1 MINFRYIGYGTSFI
15 AEYSGK
21 NNQKKDYLYIFNDNR
36 MKSIFSKK
44 MRWNFFNAQ
53 PTLLTFNELKE
64 QIFYTD
70 KVILKEAK
78 RILAFYTSIPKDI
91 KEELG
96 IKSYYDVIDFA
107 NDFFDYYR
115 EIKINKVDK
124 IENIQNWQEKYFLH
138 FEKIKE
144 SFDYDVIDFANDFFD
159 YYREIKINKVD
170 KIENIQNWQEKY
182 FLHFEKIKESF
193 DKLLEKYNYI
203 PSDWIEDLQYY
214 KKDFFGRFNKIIFVD
229 IVEFEKVY
237 RDIIVDLGEEKEVEI
252 ALQMEKGSFDEENL
266 KFSETILP
274 ETSPSNIFIYQ
285 SKDELEE
292 SMSLIYLLKE
302 KAKKGEF
309 YSPAPENSEF
319 FNLFPFYFGKSQA
332 VTMND
337 TKLYAFLNVQLN
349 LLLNM
354 EERLGETYNLLEFEK
369 AFENRAFKEYYSLT
383 EEDIRLIKKISSNF
397 YQYISLDILHSNE
410 VQYLI
415 SEDIGFTKK
424 LEKIFKD
431 FSSILKLKSVDELYN
446 YFKNEISLDKFIQY
460 LISEDI
466 GFTKK
471 LEKIFK
477 DFSSILKLKSV
488 DELYNYFK
496 NEISLDKFIQK
507 EYGDVFEKFFE
518 IFGIMKENENM
529 SIHKSFKSYFDG
541 NLGIA
546 LLKLTI
552 QYMKDI
558 AIASNEKVDSERVII
573 KNIESA
579 LYANETKHLF
589 RDQGRFSKTNFF
601 IDITSDLMP
610 GNIKDNLI
618 FTEKQRKELNLTTK
632 EEKREIKKYRFFQM
646 IFTNRNSVIF
656 TKKNEDKGIDIS
668 PFIDELCIKYDLKIN
683 SAPIE
688 LNKSIEILKKSI
700 PSSVI
705 GNLEFKKG
713 EFSKEESDFKDNRL
727 NIGAYDYDNLVS
739 IEILKKSIPSS
750 VIGNL
755 EFKKGE
761 FSKEESDFKDNRL
774 NIGAYDYDNLV
785 KCPLKFYFQKLAQLI
800 PEKDSEVDYL
810 NKQFLGTMVHK
821 ILENIVRDIWKDVLS
836 KGIYEIDR
844 EVIVEAIN
852 REIKNNRSKILVQMD
867 IYLQE
872 ILIPLLSE
880 NIEIFFKKLASKYRN
895 INIRRFQGEKD
906 AGKNTPFIQDKIDV
920 YLRGKADLV
929 IESDMGNEIIDYK
942 TGGAQEAQ
950 LDYYSII
957 LFGDE
962 TKAEKTI
969 FNVIKGDMKAPNK
982 VELTKEGLKENILE
996 FLDNPFYI
1004 RNEKKNVC
1012 ENNGHS
1018 CEYIDI
1024 CGKKR
1029 DL

>member
-144 SFDYDVIDFANDFFD
+144 SFD
-159 YYREIKINKVD
+159 
-170 KIENIQNWQEKY
+170 
-182 FLHFEKIKESF
+182 
-193 DKLLEKYNYI
+193 KLLEKYNYI

-266 KFSETILP
+266 KFKETILP

-285 SKDELEE
+285 SKNELEE

-369 AFENRAFKEYYSLT
+369 AFENRAFKEYYSLI

-415 SEDIGFTKK
+415 G
-424 LEKIFKD
+424 
-431 FSSILKLKSVDELYN
+431 
-446 YFKNEISLDKFIQY
+446 
-460 LISEDI
+460 EDI

-529 SIHKSFKSYFDG
+529 SIHKNFKSYFDG

-558 AIASNEKVDSERVII
+558 AVTSNEKVDSERVII

-683 SAPIE
+683 STPIE
-688 LNKSIEILKKSI
+688 LNK
-700 PSSVI
+700 
-705 GNLEFKKG
+705 
-713 EFSKEESDFKDNRL
+713 
-727 NIGAYDYDNLVS
+727 S

-821 ILENIVRDIWKDVLS
+821 ILENIVRNIWKEVLS

-844 EVIVEAIN
+844 EIIVEAIN

-880 NIEIFFKKLASKYRN
+880 NIEIFFKKLALKYRN

-969 FNVIKGDMKAPNK
+969 FNVIKSDMKAPDK

-1004 RNEKKNVC
+1004 RNEKKNIC

>member
-144 SFDYDVIDFANDFFD
+144 SFD
-159 YYREIKINKVD
+159 
-170 KIENIQNWQEKY
+170 
-182 FLHFEKIKESF
+182 
-193 DKLLEKYNYI
+193 KLLEKYNYI

-266 KFSETILP
+266 KFKETILP

-415 SEDIGFTKK
+415 G
-424 LEKIFKD
+424 
-431 FSSILKLKSVDELYN
+431 
-446 YFKNEISLDKFIQY
+446 
-460 LISEDI
+460 EDI

-558 AIASNEKVDSERVII
+558 AVTSNEKVDSERVII

-727 NIGAYDYDNLVS
+727 NIGAYDYDNLV
-739 IEILKKSIPSS
+739 
-750 VIGNL
+750 
-755 EFKKGE
+755 
-761 FSKEESDFKDNRL
+761 
-774 NIGAYDYDNLV
+774 

-821 ILENIVRDIWKDVLS
+821 ILENIVRDIWKEVLS

-844 EVIVEAIN
+844 EIIVEAIN

-929 IESDMGNEIIDYK
+929 IESDMRNEIIDYK

-969 FNVIKGDMKAPNK
+969 FNVIKGDMKAPDK

>member
-144 SFDYDVIDFANDFFD
+144 SFD
-159 YYREIKINKVD
+159 R
-170 KIENIQNWQEKY
+170 
-182 FLHFEKIKESF
+182 
-193 DKLLEKYNYI
+193 LLEKYNYI

-237 RDIIVDLGEEKEVEI
+237 RDIIVDLGEKKEVEI

-410 VQYLI
+410 V
-415 SEDIGFTKK
+415 
-424 LEKIFKD
+424 
-431 FSSILKLKSVDELYN
+431 
-446 YFKNEISLDKFIQY
+446 QY

-727 NIGAYDYDNLVS
+727 NIGAYDYDNLV
-739 IEILKKSIPSS
+739 
-750 VIGNL
+750 
-755 EFKKGE
+755 
-761 FSKEESDFKDNRL
+761 
-774 NIGAYDYDNLV
+774 

-844 EVIVEAIN
+844 EIIVEAIN

-880 NIEIFFKKLASKYRN
+880 NIEIFFKKLALKYRN

-969 FNVIKGDMKAPNK
+969 FNVIKGDMKAPDK

-1004 RNEKKNVC
+1004 RNEKKNIC

-1018 CEYIDI
+1018 CEYINI

>member
-44 MRWNFFNAQ
+44 MRWNFFNEQ

-64 QIFYTD
+64 QIFYTN
-70 KVILKEAK
+70 KIVLKEAK

-96 IKSYYDVIDFA
+96 IKSY
-107 NDFFDYYR
+107 
-115 EIKINKVDK
+115 
-124 IENIQNWQEKYFLH
+124 
-138 FEKIKE
+138 
-144 SFDYDVIDFANDFFD
+144 YDVIDFANDFFD

-252 ALQMEKGSFDEENL
+252 ALQMEKCSFDEENL
-266 KFSETILP
+266 KFKETILP

-309 YSPAPENSEF
+309 YSPAPENNEF

-354 EERLGETYNLLEFEK
+354 EEKLGETYNLLEFEK

-383 EEDIRLIKKISSNF
+383 EDDIKLIKKISSNF

-446 YFKNEISLDKFIQY
+446 YFKNEISLDKFIQ
-460 LISEDI
+460 
-466 GFTKK
+466 
-471 LEKIFK
+471 
-477 DFSSILKLKSV
+477 
-488 DELYNYFK
+488 
-496 NEISLDKFIQK
+496 K

-518 IFGIMKENENM
+518 IFGIMKGNENM

-558 AIASNEKVDSERVII
+558 AVASNEKVDSERVII

-579 LYANETKHLF
+579 LYVNETKHLF

-727 NIGAYDYDNLVS
+727 NIGAYDYDNLV
-739 IEILKKSIPSS
+739 
-750 VIGNL
+750 
-755 EFKKGE
+755 
-761 FSKEESDFKDNRL
+761 
-774 NIGAYDYDNLV
+774 

-821 ILENIVRDIWKDVLS
+821 ILENIVRDIWKEVLS

-844 EVIVEAIN
+844 EIIVEAIN

-880 NIEIFFKKLASKYRN
+880 NIEIFFKKLALKYRN

-969 FNVIKGDMKAPNK
+969 FNVIKGDMKAPDK

-1004 RNEKKNVC
+1004 RNEKKNIC

>member
-144 SFDYDVIDFANDFFD
+144 SFD
-159 YYREIKINKVD
+159 
-170 KIENIQNWQEKY
+170 
-182 FLHFEKIKESF
+182 
-193 DKLLEKYNYI
+193 KLLEKYNYI

-237 RDIIVDLGEEKEVEI
+237 RDIIMDLGKEKEVEI

-266 KFSETILP
+266 KFAETILP

-337 TKLYAFLNVQLN
+337 TKLYAFFNVQLN

-383 EEDIRLIKKISSNF
+383 EEDIRLIKRISSNF

-410 VQYLI
+410 V
-415 SEDIGFTKK
+415 
-424 LEKIFKD
+424 
-431 FSSILKLKSVDELYN
+431 
-446 YFKNEISLDKFIQY
+446 QY

-558 AIASNEKVDSERVII
+558 AVASNEKVDSERVII

-705 GNLEFKKG
+705 GNLEF
-713 EFSKEESDFKDNRL
+713 N
-727 NIGAYDYDNLVS
+727 
-739 IEILKKSIPSS
+739 
-750 VIGNL
+750 
-755 EFKKGE
+755 KGE

-810 NKQFLGTMVHK
+810 NKQFLGTIVHK

-1004 RNEKKNVC
+1004 RSERKNIC

>member
-144 SFDYDVIDFANDFFD
+144 SFD
-159 YYREIKINKVD
+159 R
-170 KIENIQNWQEKY
+170 
-182 FLHFEKIKESF
+182 
-193 DKLLEKYNYI
+193 LLEKYNYI

-237 RDIIVDLGEEKEVEI
+237 RDIIVDLGEKKEVEI

-410 VQYLI
+410 V
-415 SEDIGFTKK
+415 
-424 LEKIFKD
+424 
-431 FSSILKLKSVDELYN
+431 
-446 YFKNEISLDKFIQY
+446 QY

-727 NIGAYDYDNLVS
+727 NIGAYDYDNLV
-739 IEILKKSIPSS
+739 
-750 VIGNL
+750 
-755 EFKKGE
+755 
-761 FSKEESDFKDNRL
+761 
-774 NIGAYDYDNLV
+774 

-821 ILENIVRDIWKDVLS
+821 ILENIVRDIWKEVLS

-844 EVIVEAIN
+844 EIIVEAIN

>member
-44 MRWNFFNAQ
+44 MRWNFFNDQ

-144 SFDYDVIDFANDFFD
+144 SFD
-159 YYREIKINKVD
+159 R
-170 KIENIQNWQEKY
+170 
-182 FLHFEKIKESF
+182 
-193 DKLLEKYNYI
+193 LLEKYNCI

-237 RDIIVDLGEEKEVEI
+237 RDIIMDLGEEKEVEI

-266 KFSETILP
+266 KFAETILP

-369 AFENRAFKEYYSLT
+369 AFENRAFKKYYSLT

-424 LEKIFKD
+424 LEKIFK
-431 FSSILKLKSVDELYN
+431 N
-446 YFKNEISLDKFIQY
+446 
-460 LISEDI
+460 
-466 GFTKK
+466 
-471 LEKIFK
+471 
-477 DFSSILKLKSV
+477 FSSILKLKSV

-529 SIHKSFKSYFDG
+529 SIHKNFKSYFDG

-558 AIASNEKVDSERVII
+558 AVTSNEKVDSERVII

-646 IFTNRNSVIF
+646 IFTNKNSVIF

-688 LNKSIEILKKSI
+688 LNK
-700 PSSVI
+700 
-705 GNLEFKKG
+705 
-713 EFSKEESDFKDNRL
+713 
-727 NIGAYDYDNLVS
+727 S

-895 INIRRFQGEKD
+895 INIRRFQGEKN

-969 FNVIKGDMKAPNK
+969 FNVIKGDMKAPDK

-1004 RNEKKNVC
+1004 RNEKKNIC

>member
-44 MRWNFFNAQ
+44 MRWNFFNEQ

-64 QIFYTD
+64 QIFYTN
-70 KVILKEAK
+70 KIVLKEAK

-96 IKSYYDVIDFA
+96 IKSY
-107 NDFFDYYR
+107 
-115 EIKINKVDK
+115 
-124 IENIQNWQEKYFLH
+124 
-138 FEKIKE
+138 
-144 SFDYDVIDFANDFFD
+144 YDVIDFANDFFD

-252 ALQMEKGSFDEENL
+252 ALQMEKCSFDEENL
-266 KFSETILP
+266 KFKETILP

-309 YSPAPENSEF
+309 YSPAPENNEF

-354 EERLGETYNLLEFEK
+354 EEKLGETYNLLEFEK

-383 EEDIRLIKKISSNF
+383 EDDIKLIKKISSNF

-410 VQYLI
+410 V
-415 SEDIGFTKK
+415 
-424 LEKIFKD
+424 
-431 FSSILKLKSVDELYN
+431 
-446 YFKNEISLDKFIQY
+446 QY

-558 AIASNEKVDSERVII
+558 AVTSNEKVDSERVII

-579 LYANETKHLF
+579 LYVNETKHLF

-727 NIGAYDYDNLVS
+727 NIGAYDYDNLV
-739 IEILKKSIPSS
+739 
-750 VIGNL
+750 
-755 EFKKGE
+755 
-761 FSKEESDFKDNRL
+761 
-774 NIGAYDYDNLV
+774 

-821 ILENIVRDIWKDVLS
+821 ILENIVRDIWKEVLS

-844 EVIVEAIN
+844 EIIVEAIN

-880 NIEIFFKKLASKYRN
+880 NIEIFFKKLALKYRN

-969 FNVIKGDMKAPNK
+969 FNVIKGDMKAPDK

-1004 RNEKKNVC
+1004 RNEKKNIC

>member
-144 SFDYDVIDFANDFFD
+144 SFD
-159 YYREIKINKVD
+159 R
-170 KIENIQNWQEKY
+170 
-182 FLHFEKIKESF
+182 
-193 DKLLEKYNYI
+193 LLEKYNCI

-237 RDIIVDLGEEKEVEI
+237 RDIIMDLGEEKEVEI

-266 KFSETILP
+266 KFAETILP

-369 AFENRAFKEYYSLT
+369 AFENRAFKKYYSLT

-424 LEKIFKD
+424 LEKIFK
-431 FSSILKLKSVDELYN
+431 N
-446 YFKNEISLDKFIQY
+446 
-460 LISEDI
+460 
-466 GFTKK
+466 
-471 LEKIFK
+471 
-477 DFSSILKLKSV
+477 FSSILKLKSV

-529 SIHKSFKSYFDG
+529 SIHKNFKSYFDG

-558 AIASNEKVDSERVII
+558 AVTSNEKVDSERVII

-646 IFTNRNSVIF
+646 IFTNKNSVIF

-688 LNKSIEILKKSI
+688 LNK
-700 PSSVI
+700 
-705 GNLEFKKG
+705 
-713 EFSKEESDFKDNRL
+713 
-727 NIGAYDYDNLVS
+727 S

-895 INIRRFQGEKD
+895 INIRRFQGEKN

-969 FNVIKGDMKAPNK
+969 FNVIKGDMKAPDK

-1004 RNEKKNVC
+1004 RNEKKNIC

>member
-144 SFDYDVIDFANDFFD
+144 SFD
-159 YYREIKINKVD
+159 R
-170 KIENIQNWQEKY
+170 
-182 FLHFEKIKESF
+182 
-193 DKLLEKYNYI
+193 LLEKYNYI

-252 ALQMEKGSFDEENL
+252 ALQMEKGSFNEENL
-266 KFSETILP
+266 KFAETILP

-446 YFKNEISLDKFIQY
+446 YFKNEISLDKFIQ
-460 LISEDI
+460 
-466 GFTKK
+466 
-471 LEKIFK
+471 
-477 DFSSILKLKSV
+477 
-488 DELYNYFK
+488 
-496 NEISLDKFIQK
+496 K

-558 AIASNEKVDSERVII
+558 AVASNEKVDSERVII

-727 NIGAYDYDNLVS
+727 NIGAYDYDNLV
-739 IEILKKSIPSS
+739 
-750 VIGNL
+750 
-755 EFKKGE
+755 
-761 FSKEESDFKDNRL
+761 
-774 NIGAYDYDNLV
+774 

-821 ILENIVRDIWKDVLS
+821 ILENIVRDIWKEVLS

-844 EVIVEAIN
+844 EIIVEAIN

-969 FNVIKGDMKAPNK
+969 FNVIKGDTKAPDK

-1004 RNEKKNVC
+1004 RNKKKNVC

>member
-144 SFDYDVIDFANDFFD
+144 SFD
-159 YYREIKINKVD
+159 
-170 KIENIQNWQEKY
+170 
-182 FLHFEKIKESF
+182 
-193 DKLLEKYNYI
+193 KLLEKYNYS

-214 KKDFFGRFNKIIFVD
+214 KKDFFDRFNKIIFVD

-266 KFSETILP
+266 KFKETILP

-369 AFENRAFKEYYSLT
+369 AFENKAFKEYYSLT

-415 SEDIGFTKK
+415 G
-424 LEKIFKD
+424 
-431 FSSILKLKSVDELYN
+431 
-446 YFKNEISLDKFIQY
+446 
-460 LISEDI
+460 EDI

-558 AIASNEKVDSERVII
+558 AVTSNEKVDSERVII

-727 NIGAYDYDNLVS
+727 NIGAYDYDNLV
-739 IEILKKSIPSS
+739 
-750 VIGNL
+750 
-755 EFKKGE
+755 
-761 FSKEESDFKDNRL
+761 
-774 NIGAYDYDNLV
+774 

-844 EVIVEAIN
+844 EIIVEAIN

-969 FNVIKGDMKAPNK
+969 FNVIKGDMKAPDK

-1004 RNEKKNVC
+1004 RNEKKNIC

-1018 CEYIDI
+1018 CEYINI

>member
-44 MRWNFFNAQ
+44 MRWNFFNDQ

-115 EIKINKVDK
+115 EVKINKV
-124 IENIQNWQEKYFLH
+124 E
-138 FEKIKE
+138 
-144 SFDYDVIDFANDFFD
+144 
-159 YYREIKINKVD
+159 

-214 KKDFFGRFNKIIFVD
+214 KKDFFDRFNKIIFVD

-237 RDIIVDLGEEKEVEI
+237 RDIIMDLGEEKEVEI
-252 ALQMEKGSFDEENL
+252 ALQMEKGSFNEENL
-266 KFSETILP
+266 KFAETILP

-446 YFKNEISLDKFIQY
+446 YFKNEISLDKFIQ
-460 LISEDI
+460 
-466 GFTKK
+466 
-471 LEKIFK
+471 
-477 DFSSILKLKSV
+477 
-488 DELYNYFK
+488 
-496 NEISLDKFIQK
+496 K

-558 AIASNEKVDSERVII
+558 AVTSNEKVDSERVII

-632 EEKREIKKYRFFQM
+632 EEKREVKKYRFFQM

-688 LNKSIEILKKSI
+688 LNK
-700 PSSVI
+700 
-705 GNLEFKKG
+705 
-713 EFSKEESDFKDNRL
+713 
-727 NIGAYDYDNLVS
+727 S

>member
-144 SFDYDVIDFANDFFD
+144 SFD
-159 YYREIKINKVD
+159 
-170 KIENIQNWQEKY
+170 
-182 FLHFEKIKESF
+182 
-193 DKLLEKYNYI
+193 KLLEKYNYI

-266 KFSETILP
+266 KFKETILP

-369 AFENRAFKEYYSLT
+369 AFENRAFKEYYSLI
-383 EEDIRLIKKISSNF
+383 EEDIRLLKKISSNF

-415 SEDIGFTKK
+415 G
-424 LEKIFKD
+424 
-431 FSSILKLKSVDELYN
+431 
-446 YFKNEISLDKFIQY
+446 
-460 LISEDI
+460 EDI

-558 AIASNEKVDSERVII
+558 AVTSNEKVDSERVII

-727 NIGAYDYDNLVS
+727 NIGAYDYDNLV
-739 IEILKKSIPSS
+739 
-750 VIGNL
+750 
-755 EFKKGE
+755 
-761 FSKEESDFKDNRL
+761 
-774 NIGAYDYDNLV
+774 

-821 ILENIVRDIWKDVLS
+821 ILENIVRDIWKEVLS

-844 EVIVEAIN
+844 EIIVEAIN

-880 NIEIFFKKLASKYRN
+880 NIEIFFKKLALKYRN

-969 FNVIKGDMKAPNK
+969 FNVIKGDMKAPDK

-1004 RNEKKNVC
+1004 RNEKKNIC

>member
-144 SFDYDVIDFANDFFD
+144 SFD
-159 YYREIKINKVD
+159 R
-170 KIENIQNWQEKY
+170 
-182 FLHFEKIKESF
+182 
-193 DKLLEKYNYI
+193 LLEKYNYI

-383 EEDIRLIKKISSNF
+383 EEDIRLIKRISSNF

-415 SEDIGFTKK
+415 G
-424 LEKIFKD
+424 
-431 FSSILKLKSVDELYN
+431 
-446 YFKNEISLDKFIQY
+446 
-460 LISEDI
+460 EDI

-558 AIASNEKVDSERVII
+558 AVTSNEKVDSERVII

-688 LNKSIEILKKSI
+688 LNK
-700 PSSVI
+700 
-705 GNLEFKKG
+705 
-713 EFSKEESDFKDNRL
+713 
-727 NIGAYDYDNLVS
+727 S

-969 FNVIKGDMKAPNK
+969 FNVIKGDMKAPDK

-1004 RNEKKNVC
+1004 RNEKKNIC

>member
-107 NDFFDYYR
+107 NDFFEYYR
-115 EIKINKVDK
+115 EIKINKVEK
-124 IENIQNWQEKYFLH
+124 VENVQNWQE
-138 FEKIKE
+138 
-144 SFDYDVIDFANDFFD
+144 
-159 YYREIKINKVD
+159 R
-170 KIENIQNWQEKY
+170 Y

-203 PSDWIEDLQYY
+203 PSDWIEDLKYY
-214 KKDFFGRFNKIIFVD
+214 KKDFFDRFSKIIFVD

-237 RDIIVDLGEEKEVEI
+237 RDIIKELGEEKEVEI

-266 KFSETILP
+266 KFKETILP
-274 ETSPSNIFIYQ
+274 ETSPSSIFIYQ

-309 YSPAPENSEF
+309 YSPAPENNEF

-354 EERLGETYNLLEFEK
+354 EEKLGETYNLLEFEK
-369 AFENRAFKEYYSLT
+369 AFENRAFKEYYSLN
-383 EEDIRLIKKISSNF
+383 EDDIRLIKKISSNF

-415 SEDIGFTKK
+415 GEDIGFTKK

-431 FSSILKLKSVDELYN
+431 FSGILRLKSVDELYN
-446 YFKNEISLDKFIQY
+446 YFKNEISL
-460 LISEDI
+460 E
-466 GFTKK
+466 
-471 LEKIFK
+471 
-477 DFSSILKLKSV
+477 
-488 DELYNYFK
+488 
-496 NEISLDKFIQK
+496 KFIQK

-558 AIASNEKVDSERVII
+558 AVTSNEKVDSERVII

-632 EEKREIKKYRFFQM
+632 EEKREVKKYRFFQM
-646 IFTNRNSVIF
+646 LFTNKNSVIF

-700 PSSVI
+700 PSSLI

-713 EFSKEESDFKDNRL
+713 EFSKEEN
-727 NIGAYDYDNLVS
+727 
-739 IEILKKSIPSS
+739 
-750 VIGNL
+750 
-755 EFKKGE
+755 
-761 FSKEESDFKDNRL
+761 DFKDNRL

-821 ILENIVRDIWKDVLS
+821 ILENIVRDIWKEVLS
-836 KGIYEIDR
+836 KGVYEIDR
-844 EVIVEAIN
+844 EIIVEAIN

-880 NIEIFFKKLASKYRN
+880 NIEIFFKKLALKYRN

-969 FNVIKGDMKAPNK
+969 FNVIKGDMKAPDK

-1004 RNEKKNVC
+1004 RNEKKNIC

-1018 CEYIDI
+1018 CEYINI

>member
-21 NNQKKDYLYIFNDNR
+21 NNRKKDYLYIFNDNR

-144 SFDYDVIDFANDFFD
+144 SFD
-159 YYREIKINKVD
+159 
-170 KIENIQNWQEKY
+170 
-182 FLHFEKIKESF
+182 
-193 DKLLEKYNYI
+193 KLLEKYNYI

-266 KFSETILP
+266 KFKETILP

-369 AFENRAFKEYYSLT
+369 AFENRAFKEYYSLI

-415 SEDIGFTKK
+415 G
-424 LEKIFKD
+424 
-431 FSSILKLKSVDELYN
+431 
-446 YFKNEISLDKFIQY
+446 
-460 LISEDI
+460 EDI

-529 SIHKSFKSYFDG
+529 SIHKNFKSYFDG

-558 AIASNEKVDSERVII
+558 AVTSNEKVDSERVII

-727 NIGAYDYDNLVS
+727 NIGAYDYDNLV
-739 IEILKKSIPSS
+739 
-750 VIGNL
+750 
-755 EFKKGE
+755 
-761 FSKEESDFKDNRL
+761 
-774 NIGAYDYDNLV
+774 

-895 INIRRFQGEKD
+895 INIRRFQGEKN

-969 FNVIKGDMKAPNK
+969 FNVIKGDMKAPDK

-1004 RNEKKNVC
+1004 RNEKKNIC

>member
-107 NDFFDYYR
+107 NDFFEYYR
-115 EIKINKVDK
+115 EIKINKVEK
-124 IENIQNWQEKYFLH
+124 VENVQNWQERYFLH

-144 SFDYDVIDFANDFFD
+144 SFD
-159 YYREIKINKVD
+159 R
-170 KIENIQNWQEKY
+170 
-182 FLHFEKIKESF
+182 
-193 DKLLEKYNYI
+193 LLEKYNYI
-203 PSDWIEDLQYY
+203 PSDWIEDLKYY
-214 KKDFFGRFNKIIFVD
+214 KKDFFDRFSKIIFVD

-237 RDIIVDLGEEKEVEI
+237 RDIIKELGEEKEVEI

-266 KFSETILP
+266 KFKETILP
-274 ETSPSNIFIYQ
+274 ETSPSSIFIYQ

-309 YSPAPENSEF
+309 YSPAPENNEF

-354 EERLGETYNLLEFEK
+354 EEKLGETYNLLEFEK
-369 AFENRAFKEYYSLT
+369 AFENRAFKEYYSLN
-383 EEDIRLIKKISSNF
+383 EDDIRLIKKISSNF

-415 SEDIGFTKK
+415 GEDIGFTKK

-431 FSSILKLKSVDELYN
+431 FSGILRLKSVDELYN
-446 YFKNEISLDKFIQY
+446 YFKNEISL
-460 LISEDI
+460 E
-466 GFTKK
+466 
-471 LEKIFK
+471 
-477 DFSSILKLKSV
+477 
-488 DELYNYFK
+488 
-496 NEISLDKFIQK
+496 KFIQK

-558 AIASNEKVDSERVII
+558 AVTSNEKVDSERVII

-632 EEKREIKKYRFFQM
+632 EEKREVKKYRFFQM
-646 IFTNRNSVIF
+646 LFTNRNSVIF

-700 PSSVI
+700 PSSLI

-713 EFSKEESDFKDNRL
+713 EFSKEEN
-727 NIGAYDYDNLVS
+727 
-739 IEILKKSIPSS
+739 
-750 VIGNL
+750 
-755 EFKKGE
+755 
-761 FSKEESDFKDNRL
+761 DFKDNRL

-836 KGIYEIDR
+836 KGVYEIDR
-844 EVIVEAIN
+844 EIIIEAIN

-895 INIRRFQGEKD
+895 INIRRFQGEKN

-969 FNVIKGDMKAPNK
+969 FNVIKGDMKAPDK

-1004 RNEKKNVC
+1004 RNEKKNIC

>member
-144 SFDYDVIDFANDFFD
+144 SFD
-159 YYREIKINKVD
+159 
-170 KIENIQNWQEKY
+170 
-182 FLHFEKIKESF
+182 
-193 DKLLEKYNYI
+193 KLLEKYNYI

-266 KFSETILP
+266 KFKETILP

-415 SEDIGFTKK
+415 G
-424 LEKIFKD
+424 
-431 FSSILKLKSVDELYN
+431 
-446 YFKNEISLDKFIQY
+446 
-460 LISEDI
+460 EDI

-529 SIHKSFKSYFDG
+529 SIHKNFKSYFDG

-558 AIASNEKVDSERVII
+558 AVTSNEKVDSERVII

-727 NIGAYDYDNLVS
+727 NIGAYDYDNLV
-739 IEILKKSIPSS
+739 
-750 VIGNL
+750 
-755 EFKKGE
+755 
-761 FSKEESDFKDNRL
+761 
-774 NIGAYDYDNLV
+774 

-844 EVIVEAIN
+844 EIIVEAIN

-880 NIEIFFKKLASKYRN
+880 NIEIFFKKLALKYRN

-969 FNVIKGDMKAPNK
+969 FNVIKGDMKAPDK

-1004 RNEKKNVC
+1004 RNEKKNIC

>member
-144 SFDYDVIDFANDFFD
+144 SFD
-159 YYREIKINKVD
+159 R
-170 KIENIQNWQEKY
+170 
-182 FLHFEKIKESF
+182 
-193 DKLLEKYNYI
+193 LLEKYNYI

-252 ALQMEKGSFDEENL
+252 ALQMEKGSFNEENL
-266 KFSETILP
+266 KFAETILP

-446 YFKNEISLDKFIQY
+446 YFKNEISLDKFIQ
-460 LISEDI
+460 
-466 GFTKK
+466 
-471 LEKIFK
+471 
-477 DFSSILKLKSV
+477 
-488 DELYNYFK
+488 
-496 NEISLDKFIQK
+496 K

-558 AIASNEKVDSERVII
+558 AVTSNEKVDSERVII

-601 IDITSDLMP
+601 IDITSELMP

-727 NIGAYDYDNLVS
+727 NIGAYDYDNLV
-739 IEILKKSIPSS
+739 
-750 VIGNL
+750 
-755 EFKKGE
+755 
-761 FSKEESDFKDNRL
+761 
-774 NIGAYDYDNLV
+774 

-821 ILENIVRDIWKDVLS
+821 ILENIVRDIWKEVLS

-844 EVIVEAIN
+844 EIIVEAIN

-895 INIRRFQGEKD
+895 INIRRFQGEKN

-969 FNVIKGDMKAPNK
+969 FNVIKGDMKAPDK

>member
-144 SFDYDVIDFANDFFD
+144 SFD
-159 YYREIKINKVD
+159 R
-170 KIENIQNWQEKY
+170 
-182 FLHFEKIKESF
+182 
-193 DKLLEKYNYI
+193 LLEKYNYI

-252 ALQMEKGSFDEENL
+252 ALQMEKGSFNEENL
-266 KFSETILP
+266 KFAETILP

-446 YFKNEISLDKFIQY
+446 YFKNEISLDKFIQ
-460 LISEDI
+460 
-466 GFTKK
+466 
-471 LEKIFK
+471 
-477 DFSSILKLKSV
+477 
-488 DELYNYFK
+488 
-496 NEISLDKFIQK
+496 K

-558 AIASNEKVDSERVII
+558 AVASNEKVDSERVII

-727 NIGAYDYDNLVS
+727 NIGAYDYDNLV
-739 IEILKKSIPSS
+739 
-750 VIGNL
+750 
-755 EFKKGE
+755 
-761 FSKEESDFKDNRL
+761 
-774 NIGAYDYDNLV
+774 

-821 ILENIVRDIWKDVLS
+821 ILENIVRDIWKEVLS

-844 EVIVEAIN
+844 EIIVEAIN

-957 LFGDE
+957 LFGDD
-962 TKAEKTI
+962 KAEKTI
-969 FNVIKGDMKAPNK
+969 FNVIKGDMKAPDK

-1004 RNEKKNVC
+1004 RNKKKNVC

>member
-78 RILAFYTSIPKDI
+78 RILAFYASIPKDI

-144 SFDYDVIDFANDFFD
+144 SFD
-159 YYREIKINKVD
+159 R
-170 KIENIQNWQEKY
+170 
-182 FLHFEKIKESF
+182 
-193 DKLLEKYNYI
+193 LLEKYNYI

-252 ALQMEKGSFDEENL
+252 ALQMEKGSFNEENL
-266 KFSETILP
+266 KFAETILP

-410 VQYLI
+410 V
-415 SEDIGFTKK
+415 
-424 LEKIFKD
+424 
-431 FSSILKLKSVDELYN
+431 
-446 YFKNEISLDKFIQY
+446 QY

-727 NIGAYDYDNLVS
+727 NIGAYDYDNLV
-739 IEILKKSIPSS
+739 
-750 VIGNL
+750 
-755 EFKKGE
+755 
-761 FSKEESDFKDNRL
+761 
-774 NIGAYDYDNLV
+774 

-821 ILENIVRDIWKDVLS
+821 ILENIVRDIWKEVLS

-844 EVIVEAIN
+844 EIIVEAIN

>member
-44 MRWNFFNAQ
+44 MRWNFFNEQ

-70 KVILKEAK
+70 KIVLKEAK

-144 SFDYDVIDFANDFFD
+144 SFD
-159 YYREIKINKVD
+159 R
-170 KIENIQNWQEKY
+170 
-182 FLHFEKIKESF
+182 
-193 DKLLEKYNYI
+193 LLEKYNYI

-252 ALQMEKGSFDEENL
+252 ALQMEKGSFNEENL
-266 KFSETILP
+266 KFAETILP

-446 YFKNEISLDKFIQY
+446 YFKNEISLDKFIQ
-460 LISEDI
+460 
-466 GFTKK
+466 
-471 LEKIFK
+471 
-477 DFSSILKLKSV
+477 
-488 DELYNYFK
+488 
-496 NEISLDKFIQK
+496 K

-558 AIASNEKVDSERVII
+558 AVASNEKVDSERVII

-727 NIGAYDYDNLVS
+727 NIGAYDYDNLV
-739 IEILKKSIPSS
+739 
-750 VIGNL
+750 
-755 EFKKGE
+755 
-761 FSKEESDFKDNRL
+761 
-774 NIGAYDYDNLV
+774 

-800 PEKDSEVDYL
+800 PEKDSEIDYL

-821 ILENIVRDIWKDVLS
+821 ILENIVRDIWKEVLS

-844 EVIVEAIN
+844 EIIVEAIN

-880 NIEIFFKKLASKYRN
+880 NIEIFFKKLALKYRN

-969 FNVIKGDMKAPNK
+969 FNVIKGDMKAPDK

-1004 RNEKKNVC
+1004 RNEKKNIC

>member
-144 SFDYDVIDFANDFFD
+144 SFD
-159 YYREIKINKVD
+159 R
-170 KIENIQNWQEKY
+170 
-182 FLHFEKIKESF
+182 
-193 DKLLEKYNYI
+193 LLEKYNYI

-252 ALQMEKGSFDEENL
+252 ALQMEKGSFNEENL
-266 KFSETILP
+266 KFAETILP

-410 VQYLI
+410 V
-415 SEDIGFTKK
+415 
-424 LEKIFKD
+424 
-431 FSSILKLKSVDELYN
+431 
-446 YFKNEISLDKFIQY
+446 QY

-727 NIGAYDYDNLVS
+727 NIGAYDYDNLV
-739 IEILKKSIPSS
+739 
-750 VIGNL
+750 
-755 EFKKGE
+755 
-761 FSKEESDFKDNRL
+761 
-774 NIGAYDYDNLV
+774 

-821 ILENIVRDIWKDVLS
+821 ILENIVRDIWKEVLS

-844 EVIVEAIN
+844 EIIVEAIN

-1012 ENNGHS
+1012 ENNGPS

>member
-144 SFDYDVIDFANDFFD
+144 SFD
-159 YYREIKINKVD
+159 
-170 KIENIQNWQEKY
+170 
-182 FLHFEKIKESF
+182 
-193 DKLLEKYNYI
+193 KLLEKYNYI

-266 KFSETILP
+266 KFKETILP

-369 AFENRAFKEYYSLT
+369 AFENRAFKEYYSLI

-446 YFKNEISLDKFIQY
+446 YFKNEISLDKFIQ
-460 LISEDI
+460 
-466 GFTKK
+466 
-471 LEKIFK
+471 
-477 DFSSILKLKSV
+477 
-488 DELYNYFK
+488 
-496 NEISLDKFIQK
+496 K

-529 SIHKSFKSYFDG
+529 SIHKNFKSYFDG

-558 AIASNEKVDSERVII
+558 AVTSNEKVDSERVII

-683 SAPIE
+683 STPIE
-688 LNKSIEILKKSI
+688 LNK
-700 PSSVI
+700 
-705 GNLEFKKG
+705 
-713 EFSKEESDFKDNRL
+713 
-727 NIGAYDYDNLVS
+727 S

-895 INIRRFQGEKD
+895 INIRRFQGEKN

-969 FNVIKGDMKAPNK
+969 FNVIKGDMKAPDK

-1004 RNEKKNVC
+1004 RNEKKNIC

>member
-144 SFDYDVIDFANDFFD
+144 SFD
-159 YYREIKINKVD
+159 
-170 KIENIQNWQEKY
+170 
-182 FLHFEKIKESF
+182 
-193 DKLLEKYNYI
+193 KLLEKYNYI

-266 KFSETILP
+266 KFKETILP

-415 SEDIGFTKK
+415 G
-424 LEKIFKD
+424 
-431 FSSILKLKSVDELYN
+431 
-446 YFKNEISLDKFIQY
+446 
-460 LISEDI
+460 EDI

-529 SIHKSFKSYFDG
+529 SIHKNFKSYFDG

-558 AIASNEKVDSERVII
+558 AVTSNEKVDSERVII

-610 GNIKDNLI
+610 GNIKDDLI

-727 NIGAYDYDNLVS
+727 NIGAYDYDNLV
-739 IEILKKSIPSS
+739 
-750 VIGNL
+750 
-755 EFKKGE
+755 
-761 FSKEESDFKDNRL
+761 
-774 NIGAYDYDNLV
+774 

-844 EVIVEAIN
+844 EIIVEAIN

-929 IESDMGNEIIDYK
+929 IESDIGNEIIDYK

-969 FNVIKGDMKAPNK
+969 FNVIKGDMKAPDK

>member
-144 SFDYDVIDFANDFFD
+144 SFD
-159 YYREIKINKVD
+159 
-170 KIENIQNWQEKY
+170 
-182 FLHFEKIKESF
+182 
-193 DKLLEKYNYI
+193 KLLEKYNYI

-266 KFSETILP
+266 KFKETILP

-369 AFENRAFKEYYSLT
+369 AFENRAFKEYYSLI

-415 SEDIGFTKK
+415 G
-424 LEKIFKD
+424 
-431 FSSILKLKSVDELYN
+431 
-446 YFKNEISLDKFIQY
+446 
-460 LISEDI
+460 EDI

-529 SIHKSFKSYFDG
+529 SIHKNFKSYFDG

-558 AIASNEKVDSERVII
+558 AVTSNEKVDSERVII

-683 SAPIE
+683 STPIE
-688 LNKSIEILKKSI
+688 LNK
-700 PSSVI
+700 
-705 GNLEFKKG
+705 
-713 EFSKEESDFKDNRL
+713 
-727 NIGAYDYDNLVS
+727 S

-821 ILENIVRDIWKDVLS
+821 ILENIVRNIWKEVLS

-844 EVIVEAIN
+844 EIIVEAIN

-880 NIEIFFKKLASKYRN
+880 NIEIFFKKLALKYRN

-969 FNVIKGDMKAPNK
+969 FNVIKSDMKAPDK

-1004 RNEKKNVC
+1004 RNEKKNIC

>member
-144 SFDYDVIDFANDFFD
+144 SFD
-159 YYREIKINKVD
+159 R
-170 KIENIQNWQEKY
+170 
-182 FLHFEKIKESF
+182 
-193 DKLLEKYNYI
+193 LLEKYNYI

-214 KKDFFGRFNKIIFVD
+214 KKDFFSRFNKIIFVD

-252 ALQMEKGSFDEENL
+252 ALQMEKCSFDEENL
-266 KFSETILP
+266 KFKETILP

-446 YFKNEISLDKFIQY
+446 YFKNEISLDKFIQ
-460 LISEDI
+460 
-466 GFTKK
+466 
-471 LEKIFK
+471 
-477 DFSSILKLKSV
+477 
-488 DELYNYFK
+488 
-496 NEISLDKFIQK
+496 K

-558 AIASNEKVDSERVII
+558 AVASNEKVDSERVII

-618 FTEKQRKELNLTTK
+618 FTEKQRKELSLTTK

-727 NIGAYDYDNLVS
+727 NIGAYDYDNLV
-739 IEILKKSIPSS
+739 
-750 VIGNL
+750 
-755 EFKKGE
+755 
-761 FSKEESDFKDNRL
+761 
-774 NIGAYDYDNLV
+774 

-844 EVIVEAIN
+844 EIIVEAIN

-880 NIEIFFKKLASKYRN
+880 NIEIFFKKLALKYRN

-906 AGKNTPFIQDKIDV
+906 AGKNIPFIQDKIDV

>member
-44 MRWNFFNAQ
+44 MRWNFFNDQ

-96 IKSYYDVIDFA
+96 IKSY
-107 NDFFDYYR
+107 
-115 EIKINKVDK
+115 
-124 IENIQNWQEKYFLH
+124 
-138 FEKIKE
+138 
-144 SFDYDVIDFANDFFD
+144 YDVIDFANDFFD

-252 ALQMEKGSFDEENL
+252 ALQMEKCSFDEENL
-266 KFSETILP
+266 KFKETILP

-446 YFKNEISLDKFIQY
+446 YFKNEISLDKFIQ
-460 LISEDI
+460 
-466 GFTKK
+466 
-471 LEKIFK
+471 
-477 DFSSILKLKSV
+477 
-488 DELYNYFK
+488 
-496 NEISLDKFIQK
+496 K

-558 AIASNEKVDSERVII
+558 AVTSNEKVDSERVII

-727 NIGAYDYDNLVS
+727 NIGAYDYDNLV
-739 IEILKKSIPSS
+739 
-750 VIGNL
+750 
-755 EFKKGE
+755 
-761 FSKEESDFKDNRL
+761 
-774 NIGAYDYDNLV
+774 

-821 ILENIVRDIWKDVLS
+821 ILENIVRDIWKEVLS

-844 EVIVEAIN
+844 EIIVEAIN

-867 IYLQE
+867 MYLQE

-880 NIEIFFKKLASKYRN
+880 NIEIFFKKLALKYRN

-929 IESDMGNEIIDYK
+929 IESDMVNEIIDYK

-969 FNVIKGDMKAPNK
+969 FNVIKGDMKAPDK

-1004 RNEKKNVC
+1004 RNEKKNIC

-1018 CEYIDI
+1018 CEYINI

>member
-1 MINFRYIGYGTSFI
+1 LINFRYIGYGTSFI

-144 SFDYDVIDFANDFFD
+144 SFD
-159 YYREIKINKVD
+159 R
-170 KIENIQNWQEKY
+170 
-182 FLHFEKIKESF
+182 
-193 DKLLEKYNYI
+193 LLEKYNYI

-415 SEDIGFTKK
+415 G
-424 LEKIFKD
+424 
-431 FSSILKLKSVDELYN
+431 
-446 YFKNEISLDKFIQY
+446 
-460 LISEDI
+460 EDI

-558 AIASNEKVDSERVII
+558 AVASNEKVDSERVII

-727 NIGAYDYDNLVS
+727 NIGAYDYDNLV
-739 IEILKKSIPSS
+739 
-750 VIGNL
+750 
-755 EFKKGE
+755 
-761 FSKEESDFKDNRL
+761 
-774 NIGAYDYDNLV
+774 

-821 ILENIVRDIWKDVLS
+821 ILENIVRDIWKEVLS

-844 EVIVEAIN
+844 EIIVEAIN

-929 IESDMGNEIIDYK
+929 IESDMRNEIIDYK

-969 FNVIKGDMKAPNK
+969 FNVIKGDMKAPDK

>member
-44 MRWNFFNAQ
+44 MRWNFFNDQ

-78 RILAFYTSIPKDI
+78 RILAFYASIPKDI

-115 EIKINKVDK
+115 EIKINKV
-124 IENIQNWQEKYFLH
+124 E
-138 FEKIKE
+138 
-144 SFDYDVIDFANDFFD
+144 
-159 YYREIKINKVD
+159 

-214 KKDFFGRFNKIIFVD
+214 KKDFFDRFNKIIFVD

-383 EEDIRLIKKISSNF
+383 EEDIRLIKRISSNF

-415 SEDIGFTKK
+415 G
-424 LEKIFKD
+424 
-431 FSSILKLKSVDELYN
+431 
-446 YFKNEISLDKFIQY
+446 
-460 LISEDI
+460 EDI

-507 EYGDVFEKFFE
+507 EYGDIFEKFFE

-558 AIASNEKVDSERVII
+558 AVTSNEKVDSERVII

-632 EEKREIKKYRFFQM
+632 EEKREVKKYRFFQM

-688 LNKSIEILKKSI
+688 LNK
-700 PSSVI
+700 
-705 GNLEFKKG
+705 
-713 EFSKEESDFKDNRL
+713 
-727 NIGAYDYDNLVS
+727 S

-906 AGKNTPFIQDKIDV
+906 AGKNIPFIQDKIDV

>member
-44 MRWNFFNAQ
+44 MRWNFFNDQ

-144 SFDYDVIDFANDFFD
+144 SFD
-159 YYREIKINKVD
+159 R
-170 KIENIQNWQEKY
+170 
-182 FLHFEKIKESF
+182 
-193 DKLLEKYNYI
+193 LLEKYNYI

-415 SEDIGFTKK
+415 GEDIGFTKK

-431 FSSILKLKSVDELYN
+431 FSGILRLKSVDELYN
-446 YFKNEISLDKFIQY
+446 YFKNEISL
-460 LISEDI
+460 E
-466 GFTKK
+466 
-471 LEKIFK
+471 
-477 DFSSILKLKSV
+477 
-488 DELYNYFK
+488 
-496 NEISLDKFIQK
+496 KFIQK

-558 AIASNEKVDSERVII
+558 AVTSNEKVDSERVII

-632 EEKREIKKYRFFQM
+632 EEKREVKKYRFFQM
-646 IFTNRNSVIF
+646 LFTNRNSVIF

-700 PSSVI
+700 PSSLI

-713 EFSKEESDFKDNRL
+713 EFSKEEN
-727 NIGAYDYDNLVS
+727 
-739 IEILKKSIPSS
+739 
-750 VIGNL
+750 
-755 EFKKGE
+755 
-761 FSKEESDFKDNRL
+761 DFKDNRL

-836 KGIYEIDR
+836 KGVYEIDR
-844 EVIVEAIN
+844 EIIIEAIN

-895 INIRRFQGEKD
+895 INIRRFQGEKN

-969 FNVIKGDMKAPNK
+969 FNVIKGDMKAPDK

-1004 RNEKKNVC
+1004 RNEKKNIC

>member
-21 NNQKKDYLYIFNDNR
+21 KNIKKNYLYIFSDNR

-44 MRWNFFNAQ
+44 MRWNFFNEQ

-70 KVILKEAK
+70 KIVLKEAK
-78 RILAFYTSIPKDI
+78 RILAFYTSIPKDL

-107 NDFFDYYR
+107 NDFFEYYR
-115 EIKINKVDK
+115 EININRIEKID
-124 IENIQNWQEKYFLH
+124 NIQSWQE
-138 FEKIKE
+138 
-144 SFDYDVIDFANDFFD
+144 
-159 YYREIKINKVD
+159 R
-170 KIENIQNWQEKY
+170 Y

-203 PSDWIEDLQYY
+203 PSDWIEDLKYY
-214 KKDFFGRFNKIIFVD
+214 QKDFFDRFSKIIFVD
-229 IVEFEKVY
+229 IVEFESIY
-237 RDIIVDLGEEKEVEI
+237 RDIIKELGKEKEVEI
-252 ALQMEKGSFDEENL
+252 ALQMEKESFDEENL

-274 ETSPSNIFIYQ
+274 EISPSKIFIYQ

-319 FNLFPFYFGKSQA
+319 FNLFPYYFGKSQA

-337 TKLYAFLNVQLN
+337 TKLYAFLNIQLN

-354 EERLGETYNLLEFEK
+354 EEKLGETYNILEFEN

-383 EEDIRLIKKISSNF
+383 EDDISLIKKISSNF

-415 SEDIGFTKK
+415 GEDIGFTKK
-424 LEKIFKD
+424 LEKIFRD
-431 FSSILKLKSVDELYN
+431 FSSILKLKNVDELYN
-446 YFKNEISLDKFIQY
+446 YFKNEISL
-460 LISEDI
+460 E
-466 GFTKK
+466 
-471 LEKIFK
+471 
-477 DFSSILKLKSV
+477 
-488 DELYNYFK
+488 
-496 NEISLDKFIQK
+496 KFIQK

-558 AIASNEKVDSERVII
+558 AVTSNEKVDSERVII

-579 LYANETKHLF
+579 FYANETKRLF
-589 RDQGRFSKTNFF
+589 RDRIRFSETNFF

-618 FTEKQRKELNLTTK
+618 FTERQRKELNLTTR

-646 IFTNRNSVIF
+646 LFTNKNSVIF

-683 SAPIE
+683 TAPIE

-700 PSSVI
+700 PSTVI

-713 EFSKEESDFKDNRL
+713 EFSKEESDFKDNKL
-727 NIGAYDYDNLVS
+727 NIGAYDYENLM
-739 IEILKKSIPSS
+739 
-750 VIGNL
+750 
-755 EFKKGE
+755 
-761 FSKEESDFKDNRL
+761 
-774 NIGAYDYDNLV
+774 

-800 PEKDSEVDYL
+800 PEKNLEIEYL
-810 NKQFLGTMVHK
+810 NKQLFGTMVHK
-821 ILENIVRDIWKDVLS
+821 ILENIVKDIWKEVLS
-836 KGIYEIDR
+836 KGIYEIER
-844 EVIVEAIN
+844 EKIVEAIN
-852 REIKNNRSKILVQMD
+852 KELKNNRAKILVQLD

-872 ILIPLLSE
+872 ILTPLLSE
-880 NIEIFFKKLASKYRN
+880 NIEIFFKKLASKYKN
-895 INIRRFQGEKD
+895 INIKRFQGEKD
-906 AGKNTPFIQDKIDV
+906 AGKDTIFIQNEVDV
-920 YLRGKADLV
+920 YLKGKADLV
-929 IESDMGNEIIDYK
+929 IESDIGNEIIDYK
-942 TGGAQEAQ
+942 TGGSQKNQ

-962 TKAEKTI
+962 TRAEKAI
-969 FNVIKGDMKAPNK
+969 FNVLKGEIQESNK
-982 VELTKEGLKENILE
+982 ISLTKEELKENIID
-996 FLDNPFYI
+996 FLNNQVYV
-1004 RNEKKNVC
+1004 RSEKKSVC

>member
-144 SFDYDVIDFANDFFD
+144 SFD
-159 YYREIKINKVD
+159 
-170 KIENIQNWQEKY
+170 
-182 FLHFEKIKESF
+182 
-193 DKLLEKYNYI
+193 KLLEKYNYI

-214 KKDFFGRFNKIIFVD
+214 KKDFFNRFNKIIFVD

-266 KFSETILP
+266 KFAETILP

-292 SMSLIYLLKE
+292 SMSLIYLLKK

-415 SEDIGFTKK
+415 G
-424 LEKIFKD
+424 
-431 FSSILKLKSVDELYN
+431 
-446 YFKNEISLDKFIQY
+446 
-460 LISEDI
+460 EDI

-507 EYGDVFEKFFE
+507 EYGDIFEKFFE

-558 AIASNEKVDSERVII
+558 AVTSNEKVDSERVII

-727 NIGAYDYDNLVS
+727 NIGAYDYDNLV
-739 IEILKKSIPSS
+739 
-750 VIGNL
+750 
-755 EFKKGE
+755 
-761 FSKEESDFKDNRL
+761 
-774 NIGAYDYDNLV
+774 

-821 ILENIVRDIWKDVLS
+821 ILENIVRDIWKEVLS

-844 EVIVEAIN
+844 EIIVEAIN

-1004 RNEKKNVC
+1004 RSERKNIC

>member
-144 SFDYDVIDFANDFFD
+144 SFD
-159 YYREIKINKVD
+159 
-170 KIENIQNWQEKY
+170 
-182 FLHFEKIKESF
+182 
-193 DKLLEKYNYI
+193 KLLEKYNYI

-214 KKDFFGRFNKIIFVD
+214 KKYFFGRFNKIIFVD

-266 KFSETILP
+266 KFAETILP

-292 SMSLIYLLKE
+292 SMSLIYLLKK

-415 SEDIGFTKK
+415 G
-424 LEKIFKD
+424 
-431 FSSILKLKSVDELYN
+431 
-446 YFKNEISLDKFIQY
+446 
-460 LISEDI
+460 EDI

-507 EYGDVFEKFFE
+507 EYGDIFEKFFE

-558 AIASNEKVDSERVII
+558 AVTSNEKVDSERVII

-727 NIGAYDYDNLVS
+727 NIGAYDYDNLV
-739 IEILKKSIPSS
+739 
-750 VIGNL
+750 
-755 EFKKGE
+755 
-761 FSKEESDFKDNRL
+761 
-774 NIGAYDYDNLV
+774 

-821 ILENIVRDIWKDVLS
+821 ILENIVRDIWKEVLS

-844 EVIVEAIN
+844 EIIVEAIN

-1004 RNEKKNVC
+1004 RSERKNIC